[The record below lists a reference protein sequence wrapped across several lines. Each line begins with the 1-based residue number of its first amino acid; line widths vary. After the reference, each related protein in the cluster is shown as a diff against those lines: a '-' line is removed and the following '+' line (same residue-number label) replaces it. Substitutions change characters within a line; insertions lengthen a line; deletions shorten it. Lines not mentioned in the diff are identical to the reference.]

1 MQPPKS
7 STPGPSTEPA
17 SEPRKNWRE
26 AALTSTPIVL
36 TVLATALAGLSSS
49 EMTLAQYHRS
59 LAAQNQS
66 KASDQWAFFQA
77 KRIRGTE
84 VQRTIRLLQ
93 ALSEPAHID
102 VVSL

>member
-17 SEPRKNWRE
+17 SEPHKNWRE

-66 KASDQWAFFQA
+66 KVSEQWSFFQA
-77 KRIRGTE
+77 RRIRGTE
-84 VQRTIRLLQ
+84 VQRTLRLLQ
-93 ALSEPAHID
+93 EIGRAQ
-102 VVSL
+102 V